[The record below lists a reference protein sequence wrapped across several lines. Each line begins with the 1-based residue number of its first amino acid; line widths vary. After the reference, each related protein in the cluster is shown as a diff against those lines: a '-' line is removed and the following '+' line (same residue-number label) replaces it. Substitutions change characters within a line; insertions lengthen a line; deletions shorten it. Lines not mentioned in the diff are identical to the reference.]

1 MKLSKFLALGAGA
14 ALALSACSA
23 HPGAAL
29 TIDGKQYS
37 DAQIS
42 QTAQQLSELTGQK
55 LNNLYVAQFLS
66 ISPGVQDVVKQQ
78 KLPATDSQ
86 IRSQIAKQQQAGQ
99 LKKMDVS
106 DLSVRFLQTMT
117 VMNGLGFLT
126 AMPSTMS
133 RSAPA
138 TGRCALTA
146 GREMPCRPTWLP
158 RLTWGRLSSVDHN
171 FAGTYVSAFYHVGAL

>member
-42 QTAQQLSELTGQK
+42 QTAQQLSELPGQK

-117 VMNGLGFLT
+117 VMNGLGQKSGLVFDSNAKHDVSLSPRYEKMRSDGRPGNALPANVVT
-126 AMPSTMS
+126 APNM
-133 RSAPA
+133 
-138 TGRCALTA
+138 
-146 GREMPCRPTWLP
+146 
-158 RLTWGRLSSVDHN
+158 
-171 FAGTYVSAFYHVGAL
+171 GAAQ